1 MNVYHI
7 RYIKLDCMIQAVSNS
22 GCLLD
27 AELKNF
33 IAALS
38 TRLDGC
44 ILGSNLE
51 LKTPRIP
58 GELLVFSP

>member
-1 MNVYHI
+1 
-7 RYIKLDCMIQAVSNS
+7 MIQTESNS

-27 AELKNF
+27 GELKNF

-51 LKTPRIP
+51 LKTLRIL
-58 GELLVFSP
+58 ESCWSLVHENGL

>member
-1 MNVYHI
+1 
-7 RYIKLDCMIQAVSNS
+7 MIQAESNS

-27 AELKNF
+27 GELENF

-51 LKTPRIP
+51 LKTSRIP